1 VRRPADAA
9 DATQRLVRPA
19 PRRCYVRHMEFGI
32 LGPLFVSTDGRELPL
47 AAPQQRTQLALLL
60 LHAGEPMSAARL
72 IDDLWGEKPPA
83 TAGKA
88 VAVRIS
94 ELRKALGEGVIE
106 THALGYVIQLEEDA
120 LDAARFERL
129 LEQGRRLRAEGA
141 AAEADQALGQAL
153 ELWRGSALADFR
165 YEEFAGSETARL
177 EELRV
182 VALEA
187 RLEAAVALG
196 RHIDVV
202 PELEGPAREHPLRER
217 LRGLLILAL
226 YSPGRQ
232 GDALAA
238 YQDAKSPLVDEL
250 GLDSSQALQ
259 QLEKAILQQDPSLD
273 FAAARLPA
281 PAASPP
287 APRPA
292 ALLSVTVAVP
302 T

>member
-1 VRRPADAA
+1 MAQTEKAGERECYGLADAA
-9 DATQRLVRPA
+9 DAAQRLVRPA

-47 AAPQQRTQLALLL
+47 APQQRTLLAVLL
-60 LHAGEPMSAARL
+60 LHAGEPVSAARL

-88 VAVRIS
+88 VRVGIS

-106 THALGYVIQLEEDA
+106 AHALGYVIRLEEDA

-129 LEQGRRLRAEGA
+129 LEQGRRLLAEGA

-153 ELWRGSALADFR
+153 ELWRGPALDDFR
-165 YEEFAGSETARL
+165 YEEFARSETARL

-196 RHIDVV
+196 RHIDWC
-202 PELEGPAREHPLRER
+202 LSWR
-217 LRGLLILAL
+217 
-226 YSPGRQ
+226 
-232 GDALAA
+232 
-238 YQDAKSPLVDEL
+238 
-250 GLDSSQALQ
+250 
-259 QLEKAILQQDPSLD
+259 
-273 FAAARLPA
+273 
-281 PAASPP
+281 ASPP
-287 APRPA
+287 STRSA
-292 ALLSVTVAVP
+292 SDCAVC
-302 T
+302 